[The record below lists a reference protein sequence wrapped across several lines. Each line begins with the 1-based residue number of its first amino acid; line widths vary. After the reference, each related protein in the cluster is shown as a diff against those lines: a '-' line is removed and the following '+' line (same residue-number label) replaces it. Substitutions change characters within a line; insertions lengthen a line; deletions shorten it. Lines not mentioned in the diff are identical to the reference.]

1 MIVGAIKEHRTSQHW
16 DRARRSQRR
25 THGDGESA
33 RAAAAGDGECVE
45 RKRCE
50 QGFFY
55 PTVSWRERPTVHRTV
70 VPFFFIDPS

>member
-33 RAAAAGDGECVE
+33 RAVAAGDGECVE

-50 QGFFY
+50 QVFF
-55 PTVSWRERPTVHRTV
+55 TLL
-70 VPFFFIDPS
+70 